1 METVG
6 SGYVFFECRNSL
18 CGLRFPL
25 DATRFEGRYCPR
37 CGTPL
42 ERNEAGV
49 PPKKPPSSPKPAFQ
63 LIGALDNIRSTYNVG
78 AIFRAADGTGVAE
91 LLLGGI
97 TPSPVEQPAI
107 SKTALGAE
115 KSVPWHSCP
124 NLPATL
130 LALKAEGAMILAL
143 EFVPGAR
150 ALEDFQFDHP
160 LPEQVILVSG
170 SEPAGVDPAILRLA
184 DQVLYIPMSGQK
196 SSLNVS
202 VAFGIAPY
210 HLSGLTLK

>member
-42 ERNEAGV
+42 EKCEAGISS
-49 PPKKPPSSPKPAFQ
+49 KRPPSSPKPAFQ

-97 TPSPVEQPAI
+97 TPSPIEQPAI

-115 KSVPWHSCP
+115 KSVPWHSCS
-124 NLPATL
+124 NLPAV
-130 LALKAEGAMILAL
+130 LAECKEKGCLILAL
-143 EFVPGAR
+143 EFLPGAC
-150 ALEDFQFDHP
+150 ALQDFQFDHP
-160 LPEQVILVSG
+160 LPEQVILVAG

-202 VAFGIAPY
+202 VAFGIAAY